1 VACSL
6 DLFGNRWALLV
17 VGDLLQSRFK
27 EFVASPQGIPANILS
42 ERLDRFLR
50 NKTRRS
56 GPGGPKL
63 KHLAY
68 RLKAKGEA
76 PPPSLLA

>member
-56 GPGGPKL
+56 GPGGQSSNISPTVS
-63 KHLAY
+63 
-68 RLKAKGEA
+68 RQKAKR
-76 PPPSLLA
+76 PRPVS